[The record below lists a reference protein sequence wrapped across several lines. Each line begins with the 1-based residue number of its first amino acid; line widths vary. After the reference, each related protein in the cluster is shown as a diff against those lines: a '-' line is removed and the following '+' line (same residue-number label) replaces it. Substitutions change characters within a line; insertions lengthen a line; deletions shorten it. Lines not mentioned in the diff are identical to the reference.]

1 HVSRETARAA
11 GVGASPPRASVRGGR
26 TQRHGGASA
35 RGGAVL
41 AVGFKVTVSSGEE
54 AHRVA
59 REWRAAGLPEYALWI
74 HKADTADRR
83 VRSGP
88 ADVVAPH
95 VSVSGKLVIDRKST
109 RLNSS
114 HVKKWFAVF

>member
-1 HVSRETARAA
+1 MA
-11 GVGASPPRASVRGGR
+11 VR
-26 TQRHGGASA
+26 
-35 RGGAVL
+35 
-41 AVGFKVTVSSGEE
+41 FKVTVNSGEE

-88 ADVVAPH
+88 ADVDVPD
-95 VSVSGKLVIDRKST
+95 VTVSGTLVIDLVAELDYAIERAPSESAAL
-109 RLNSS
+109 RLVAMREALETALVE
-114 HVKKWFAVF
+114 HAAAG